1 MRVIRTSGTAG
12 SADDDGYDANDGHGD
27 DRRATKR

>member
-12 SADDDGYDANDGHGD
+12 SADDDDADGHGD